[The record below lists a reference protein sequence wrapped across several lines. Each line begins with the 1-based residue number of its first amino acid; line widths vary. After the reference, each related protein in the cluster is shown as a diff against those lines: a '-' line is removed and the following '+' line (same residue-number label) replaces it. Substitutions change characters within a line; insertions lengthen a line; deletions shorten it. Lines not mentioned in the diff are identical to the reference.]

1 MITGYKKGADLTLM
15 DATYIKPRKVNDK
28 WESGKMIIVYKDNVT
43 NEKKI
48 ECIENPDYEFY
59 KLKENVPVRD
69 YMEIFRDK
77 NDVEKVTVPYTKLD
91 KAVAEISGNIDEYNH
106 NMETGNKYNNK
117 AIHAKAYNVFNSDMD
132 LEDHYRMRFDRL
144 YTNRIIP
151 ISKAFLD
158 IEVDTK
164 PIGYDFPEPGV
175 CPINAVTYLN
185 MSNFQCNTFLLRN
198 PDNPLVQEF
207 EDNLGKET
215 FDELKELIKDT
226 IGTHNYYGFCID
238 QLEFNIY
245 FYDDEIQL
253 IQDLFTIINKDE
265 PDFLLEWNSGFDIP
279 YILARVQ
286 NHFRIDPAIIINHP
300 DYPVKIC
307 DYYID
312 ERNLHMF
319 NKRCDK
325 ARLGMKTTNL
335 DQLAH
340 FMSRRAGTVFERSK
354 LDYIAQL
361 LGVAKKYD
369 YSNITNKVGE
379 LPYKNYKIFV
389 IYNILDVIAQAC
401 IESKVNDMDYLFAKC
416 NMNNTRYE
424 KCHRQTIYLANR
436 GTKEFYD
443 QNFIIGNN
451 VAKFRTKPE
460 GKYPGAVVGNP
471 KNVSDYSKLKI
482 NGIPVYLFNNLD
494 DYDFKSLYPST
505 ERENNM
511 ASNTMIGKIVIDS
524 PTYKGDNKYNDPK
537 YSRGGMFLEDLQ
549 SQVYTLF
556 CNRWLHYG
564 NFLDLIHDIQYYFK
578 WIEQPMYSLYNHKQ
592 GENIQ
597 VASLTRFGNRD
608 VVHVIKPG
616 IIVPVSTVIPNR
628 DYTSD
633 LEIVSHNNIK
643 LMSRKDDIVDD
654 E

>member
-1 MITGYKKGADLTLM
+1 MITGYQKGADLTLM

-28 WESGKMIIVYKDNVT
+28 WENGKMIIVYKDNVT

-59 KLKENVPVRD
+59 KLKDDVPVRD
-69 YMEIFRDK
+69 YMEAFRDK
-77 NDVEKVTVPYTKLD
+77 NDVEKVTVPYNKLD
-91 KAVAEISGNIDEYNH
+91 KTVAELSGNMDEYNH
-106 NMETGNKYNNK
+106 NMETGNKYSNK
-117 AIHAKAYNVFNSDMD
+117 AIHAKARNVFNSDMD
-132 LEDHYRMRFDRL
+132 LEDHYRMRFARL

-164 PIGYDFPEPGV
+164 PINYEFPEPGE

-185 MSNFQCNTFLLRN
+185 LANFQCNTFLLRN
-198 PDNPLVQEF
+198 PDNPLIQEF

-215 FDELKELIKDT
+215 FDELRDIIKAT
-226 IGTHNYYGFCID
+226 IGTQNYFGFCID
-238 QLEFNIY
+238 KLEFNIY
-245 FYDDEIQL
+245 FYDDELQL
-253 IQDLFTIINKDE
+253 IQDLFTIINKEE

-279 YILARVQ
+279 YTLSRVQ
-286 NHFRIDPAIIINHP
+286 NHFRVDPSTIINHP
-300 DYPVKIC
+300 DYPINIC

-312 ERNLHMF
+312 EKNLHVF

-340 FMSRRAGTVFERSK
+340 FMSRRAGTVFERST

-401 IESKVNDMDYLFAKC
+401 IESKSNDMEYIFAKC

-436 GTKEFYD
+436 GAKEYYD
-443 QNFIIGNN
+443 QNYIIGNN
-451 VAKFRTKPE
+451 IAKFKKRPE
-460 GKYPGAVVGNP
+460 GKYPGALVGNP
-471 KNVSDYSKLKI
+471 KNITDYAKVCI

-494 DYDFKSLYPST
+494 DFDFKSLYPST

-511 ASNTMIGKIVIDS
+511 ASNTMIGKIVIDY
-524 PTYKGDNKYNDPK
+524 PTYEGDNRYNDPK

-564 NFLDLIHDIQYYFK
+564 NFLDLIHDIEYYFK
-578 WIEQPMYSLYNHKQ
+578 WIEQPSYSLYNHRAGQ
-592 GENIQ
+592 PMQ
-597 VASLTRFGNRD
+597 VASLTRLKGK
-608 VVHVIKPG
+608 VVHLVKPG
-616 IIVPVSTVIPNR
+616 IITPVSTVIPNR
-628 DYTSD
+628 DFTSD